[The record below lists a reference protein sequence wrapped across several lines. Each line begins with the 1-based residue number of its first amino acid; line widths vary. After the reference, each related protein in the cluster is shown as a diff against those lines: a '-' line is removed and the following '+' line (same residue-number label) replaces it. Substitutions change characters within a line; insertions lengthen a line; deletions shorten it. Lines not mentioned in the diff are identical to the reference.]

1 MWATSPLSSFQP
13 GEVREASPLTRQLIH
28 FYLQKE
34 TLMKSKIIALLLA
47 LSGAALHAQ
56 TVDVKD
62 AWVRAAVPGQPG
74 TGAFMN
80 ITAKDGAKLV
90 GVSSPVAG
98 VAEVH
103 EMKMDNDIMRMRAI
117 PALDLPAGKTVAL
130 KPGGY
135 HVMLMELKQALPAGS
150 SVPLTLVFRDNKG
163 VESKVALTLPVSGVA
178 PAANAMHKH

>member
-1 MWATSPLSSFQP
+1 MT
-13 GEVREASPLTRQLIH
+13 
-28 FYLQKE
+28 
-34 TLMKSKIIALLLA
+34 SKIIALLLA

-56 TVDVKD
+56 TVEVKD

-74 TGAFMN
+74 TGAFMT

-135 HVMLMELKQALPAGS
+135 HVMLMALKQALPAGS
-150 SVPLTLVFRDNKG
+150 SVPLTLVFRDSKG
-163 VESKVALTLPVSGVA
+163 VESKVALTLPVSGAA
-178 PAANAMHKH
+178 PAASAMHKH

>member
-1 MWATSPLSSFQP
+1 
-13 GEVREASPLTRQLIH
+13 
-28 FYLQKE
+28 
-34 TLMKSKIIALLLA
+34 MKTKVIAALWA
-47 LSGAALHAQ
+47 LSAGLVYAQ

-62 AWVRAAVPGQPG
+62 AWVRAAVPGQSG

-103 EMKMDNDIMRMRAI
+103 EMKMENDVMRMRAI

-135 HVMLMELKQALPAGS
+135 HVMLMELKQALPQGS
-150 SVPLTLVFRDNKG
+150 TVPLTLILRDAKG
-163 VESKVALTLPVSGVA
+163 QESKVELKLPVAASMPGAGMPASGM
-178 PAANAMHKH
+178 PGAMHPKH